1 MRKFHGKIKNQGPV
15 QAELHLVLYCGEKK
29 KKENLIIL
37 IITLAQELRGAWASF
52 VQKSELVLAGIS
64 LSFLQSCS
72 LNI

>member
-15 QAELHLVLYCGEKK
+15 QAELHLVLYCGEK

-64 LSFLQSCS
+64 L
-72 LNI
+72 